1 MKFFEFYISILLE
14 NLFSVLSLTA
24 EAWLAHHFSAA
35 AAIFVGTVEFHM
47 EFYERLPV
55 VEKCLEKCL
64 IDQNENYIR
73 HAPYIWNSIADDHGT
88 PE

>member
-1 MKFFEFYISILLE
+1 
-14 NLFSVLSLTA
+14 
-24 EAWLAHHFSAA
+24 
-35 AAIFVGTVEFHM
+35 M

-64 IDQNENYIR
+64 IDQNENNNYIR

>member
-1 MKFFEFYISILLE
+1 MRLSSLFDKTASKE
-14 NLFSVLSLTA
+14 NEDNS
-24 EAWLAHHFSAA
+24 
-35 AAIFVGTVEFHM
+35 VEFHM

-64 IDQNENYIR
+64 IDQNENNNYIH